1 MTFIEMS
8 PRKRLLTFGQFLSMP
23 EAERKTLRSV
33 EILPAQLGRPGF
45 GGIVVDG
52 LIPHYA
58 PRERPSHAG
67 RPRRQ

>member
-1 MTFIEMS
+1 MTLIETS
-8 PRKRLLTFGQFLSMP
+8 PRKRLLTFGQFLAMP

-33 EILPAQLGRPGF
+33 DILPAQLGRPGF

-52 LIPHYA
+52 LIPHSA
-58 PRERPSHAG
+58 SRERPSLAR